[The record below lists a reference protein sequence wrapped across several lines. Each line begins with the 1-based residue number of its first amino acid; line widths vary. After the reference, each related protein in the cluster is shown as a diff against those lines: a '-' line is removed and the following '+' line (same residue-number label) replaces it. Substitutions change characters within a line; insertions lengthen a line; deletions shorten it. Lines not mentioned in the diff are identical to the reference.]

1 MMMHD
6 SGDWHWGA
14 GFGHWA
20 LGLLFWLLVVLALV
34 ALVKYVFGG
43 RKK

>member
-1 MMMHD
+1 MMHGM
-6 SGDWHWGA
+6 GDWHWGF

-34 ALVKYVFGG
+34 ALAKYVFG
-43 RKK
+43 RKNK